1 MKKPK
6 QTQATDQDSSF
17 KEYEIQLAIESE
29 YKTYLSYCVEE
40 GNLDPDEA
48 QEIVDKK
55 DWDRVEYLMS
65 YGDYLVNLAEEE
77 GVDL

>member
-1 MKKPK
+1 MKKSK
-6 QTQATDQDSSF
+6 QTQATVQDSAF
-17 KEYEIQLAIESE
+17 KEYEIQLAIENE

-40 GNLDPDEA
+40 GSLDPDEA

-65 YGDYLVNLAEEE
+65 YGDYLAQEES
-77 GVDL
+77 DDY

>member
-1 MKKPK
+1 MKRSK
-6 QTQATDQDSSF
+6 QTQATDQDSAF

-40 GNLDPDEA
+40 GSLDPDEA

-55 DWDRVEYLMS
+55 DWDRVEYMMS
-65 YGDYLVNLAEEE
+65 YEDRLAELAEDE
-77 GVDL
+77 A